1 MKNKLMKQDIKN
13 AKILVVDDQI
23 ANVEMIVT
31 YLEIEGYTNIIATT
45 DSREVMDLYI
55 NSNPDI
61 ILLDITMP
69 YYTGLELME
78 MIKDE
83 NPENAA

>member
-1 MKNKLMKQDIKN
+1 MKQAIKN

-45 DSREVMDLYI
+45 DSREVMDLY
-55 NSNPDI
+55 
-61 ILLDITMP
+61 
-69 YYTGLELME
+69 
-78 MIKDE
+78 
-83 NPENAA
+83 